1 MSAHLTHEHLEKHF
15 AAVKPDDLHK
25 AAEAAK
31 APGATV
37 ASLCPI
43 YKAAKPLFTI
53 IVALPFFPASFKAPV
68 VALMGV
74 FDAICP

>member
-1 MSAHLTHEHLEKHF
+1 MDHTHESLAAHF
-15 AAVKPDDLHK
+15 ATVKQADLDK

-31 APGATV
+31 TPGATV

-43 YKAAKPLFTI
+43 YKAAKPLLAMV
-53 IVALPFFPASFKAPV
+53 VAFPFFPAAWKAPV

>member
-15 AAVKPDDLHK
+15 AAVKPADLH
-25 AAEAAK
+25 AASEAAK
-31 APGATV
+31 APNATLTTV
-37 ASLCPI
+37 CPI
-43 YKAAKPLFTI
+43 YKAAKPLLTI
-53 IVALPFFPASFKAPV
+53 VVAFPFFPAAWKAPV